1 MPHNHHIGTYLADH
15 LAGSVV
21 ALELLEHLGK
31 SHHEAELQEFFA
43 GLREDIIAD
52 RGELESLMK
61 RLGISVSTLRSALA
75 WFAEKAGRLKL
86 RLDDS
91 ADGSL
96 RLLEATELVA
106 TGIDGKRSLWL
117 ALAEASVDSPQLR
130 GPDYGRL
137 IERAIEQRQ
146 RIEPVRLAAAR
157 AALRETASI
166 NDKTFASA

>member
-1 MPHNHHIGTYLADH
+1 MSDTHHLDTYLADH

-21 ALELLEHLGK
+21 ALELLEHLEK
-31 SHHEAELQEFFA
+31 NHHEAGLQEFFA
-43 GLREDIIAD
+43 GLREDIVAD
-52 RGELESLMK
+52 RHELESLMK
-61 RLGISVSTLRSALA
+61 RLAISASTLRSALA
-75 WFAEKAGRLKL
+75 WLAEKAGRLKL

-117 ALAEASVDSPQLR
+117 ALAAASEDSRILQ

-137 IERAIEQRQ
+137 IERAIEQRR

-157 AALRETASI
+157 AAFRESAVAKEESLASV
-166 NDKTFASA
+166 